1 MTPNLLPDSILD
13 SYRREFPHVLQ
24 PHYYLNHAAF
34 GVLSDRV
41 NRHINRHL
49 DERNHG
55 VIESFMLDQDVIE
68 ETRNKIAQLINAPSA
83 DNIAFVT
90 NTSEGLNLIA
100 GGLPWKSG
108 DSIVLNDIEFPSNV
122 YPFTNLRSK
131 GAKIRFLK
139 SDNGMISA
147 DRIISQLTDTDKLVS
162 VSAVQFLSGY
172 RIDLKALG
180 QACSKRGKWL
190 IVDGIQAAGN
200 SPVDVQEMN
209 IDGFVAGGLKWLMAP
224 MGIGF
229 VYLSDALLDAIRPA
243 YVGWL
248 SVETPWN
255 LFDYEQGL
263 NPTAR
268 RFELGGLN
276 VAGIYALHH
285 ALDPFLEIGTDRI
298 QQHLLAL
305 TDQIVREVDIPGATL
320 FTRGSHAERTGIVSF
335 TLPESMNGDTLVEN
349 LRKQAVTVSH
359 RTGKLRFSPH
369 FYNNSDDIT
378 AAVSIINK
386 TVRNFT

>member
-1 MTPNLLPDSILD
+1 MKPKLLPDSLLE
-13 SYRREFPHVLQ
+13 SYRREFPHLSQ

-34 GVLSDRV
+34 GVLSNQV

-55 VIESFMLDQDVIE
+55 VIESFMKDQEIIE
-68 ETRNKIAQLINAPSA
+68 ETRTKIAQLINAPSS
-83 DNIAFVT
+83 DHIAFVT

-100 GGLPWKSG
+100 GGLPWKTG
-108 DSIVLNDIEFPSNV
+108 DSVVLNDIEFPSNV
-122 YPFTNLRSK
+122 YPYTNLRNK
-131 GAKIRFLK
+131 GADVRFLK
-139 SDNGMISA
+139 SENGMITA
-147 DRIISQLTDTDKLVS
+147 DSIIEQLTDTDKLVS

-180 QACSKRGKWL
+180 EACTRQGKWL

-200 SPVDVQEMN
+200 SPVDVQEMH

-229 VYLSDALLDAIRPA
+229 VYLSRALLDAIRPA

-255 LFDYEQGL
+255 LFDYEQRL

-276 VAGIYALHH
+276 VPGIYALHH
-285 ALDPFLEIGTDRI
+285 SLDPFLEIGTDRI
-298 QQHLLAL
+298 HSHLLAL
-305 TDQIVREVDIPGATL
+305 TDQIMDTIDIPDAAC
-320 FTRGSHAERTGIVSF
+320 FTQGSYVERTGIVSF
-335 TLPESMNGDTLVEN
+335 TLPESVNGDALVEN
-349 LRKQAVTVSH
+349 LRKQGVTVSH
-359 RTGKLRFSPH
+359 RTGKLRISPH
-369 FYNNSDDIT
+369 FYNNSDDIK
-378 AAVSIINK
+378 AAVSVINQ
-386 TVRNFT
+386 TVRKNI